1 MTRAQV
7 KEILDR
13 VLTWPPERQEDAARV
28 LMEMEEQDSNS
39 LRLSTKQVAEVR
51 QRLADP
57 SPHTI
62 PAENVFRRFD
72 SQA

>member
-7 KEILDR
+7 KEILER

-28 LMEMEEQDSNS
+28 LREMEEQDSNS
-39 LRLSTKQVAEVR
+39 LRLSAEQVAEVR

-57 SPHTI
+57 SPQTI
-62 PAENVFRRFD
+62 PAEDVFRRFRK
-72 SQA
+72 S